1 MATTKMRSRLPLDLG
16 PYWNAWVI
24 IVAALLV
31 MLAAVVLYLL

>member
-1 MATTKMRSRLPLDLG
+1 MATSKIESRLQRDLG

-31 MLAAVVLYLL
+31 VLGAAVLYLL